1 MLLGLPIIS
10 VVSVTDESSVDV
22 GPGDGVL
29 SKVSWVALAALIVIV
44 TALLI
49 WPKSILEFQFS
60 WFEVVGIVGVLTGG
74 PIMAS
79 TMARTRSPTAGPLVR
94 NHALALPCSLA
105 LFSLFVLLSLRCGS
119 LEIDNATA
127 WNALFDYDDRIQG
140 QIVVRELRVP
150 RTLLGAVAGAC
161 LAVAGAI
168 TQGVT
173 RNPLG
178 APGILGVNTGASF
191 AIVTAIF
198 VGGFV
203 SPEGYVW
210 FSFIGAAGAAVL
222 VYAVASVGPGG
233 ATPVKLAL
241 AGVVITALL
250 GAWTTSLLLLD
261 QETLDQ
267 ARFWLA
273 GSIAG
278 RGTDEIALLWP
289 IIVTALISAMALGR
303 QVNLLSMGEDVAAGL
318 GQRVNS
324 VRAISAAVVVALAGG
339 AVAIAGPVAFIGL
352 AIPHMVR
359 SLVGPDYRWIIL
371 YSLVLGPCL
380 LLGAD
385 VVGRVVVRPSELQVG
400 IVTAAIG
407 APFLVYLVRFTKL
420 AEL

>member
-1 MLLGLPIIS
+1 MTTQVRPPSEASPDDLR
-10 VVSVTDESSVDV
+10 SSQASKIATAILFGVIAFFAIN
-22 GPGDGVL
+22 PGAIPEFRC
-29 SKVSWVALAALIVIV
+29 SWY
-44 TALLI
+44 
-49 WPKSILEFQFS
+49 
-60 WFEVVGIVGVLTGG
+60 EVVTIVAVLTGG
-74 PIMAS
+74 PIVAS
-79 TMARTRSPTAGPLVR
+79 TIARNRNPQAGPLVR
-94 NHALALPCSLA
+94 NHAFALPLA
-105 LFSLFVLLSLRCGS
+105 VATFGFLILMSLRCGS

-127 WNALFDYDDRIQG
+127 WNALFDYDNTEQG

-198 VGGFV
+198 LGGIV
-203 SPEGYVW
+203 TPAGYVW
-210 FSFIGAAGAAVL
+210 FAFLGAMGAAVL
-222 VYAVASVGPGG
+222 VYAVASVGAGG

-278 RGTDEIALLWP
+278 RGTDELELLWP
-289 IIVTALISAMALGR
+289 IVIVALIVGMALGR

-318 GQRVNS
+318 GQRVAL
-324 VRAISAAVVVALAGG
+324 VRAISAIVVVLLAGS
-339 AVAIAGPVAFIGL
+339 AVAIAGPVGFIGL

-359 SLVGPDYRWIIL
+359 SLVGPDYRWILL
-371 YSLVLGPCL
+371 YCLLLGPCL

-400 IVTAAIG
+400 IVTAAVG
-407 APFLVYLVRFTKL
+407 APFLIYLVRFTKL

>member
-1 MLLGLPIIS
+1 MEGDTIEVP
-10 VVSVTDESSVDV
+10 VVETGTSRRSWIAL
-22 GPGDGVL
+22 GVL
-29 SKVSWVALAALIVIV
+29 IATIAAFAIRPEWIPEFRCSWY
-44 TALLI
+44 
-49 WPKSILEFQFS
+49 
-60 WFEVVGIVGVLTGG
+60 EVVGIVAVLTGG
-74 PIMAS
+74 PIIAS
-79 TMARTRSPTAGPLVR
+79 TVARKRNPAAGPLVR
-94 NHALALPCSLA
+94 NHALALPLSA
-105 LFSLFVLLSLRCGS
+105 SVFVFMVLLSLRCGS

-127 WNALFDYDDRIQG
+127 WNALFDYDDTVQG

-150 RTLLGAVAGAC
+150 RTMLGAVAGAC

-178 APGILGVNTGASF
+178 APSILGVNTGASF

-198 VGGFV
+198 LGGVV

-210 FSFIGAAGAAVL
+210 FAFLGAAGAAVL

-278 RGTDEIALLWP
+278 RGTEELELLWP
-289 IIVTALISAMALGR
+289 IIIVALVGGMSLGR

-318 GQRVNS
+318 GQRVNL
-324 VRAISAAVVVALAGG
+324 VRGSSAVVVVALAGG
-339 AVAIAGPVAFIGL
+339 AVAIAGPVGFIGL

-359 SLVGPDYRWIIL
+359 SLVGPDYRWILL
-371 YSLVLGPCL
+371 YSLLLGPCL

-385 VVGRVVVRPSELQVG
+385 VVGRVIVRPSELQVG

-407 APFLVYLVRFTKL
+407 APFLIYLVRFTKL

>member
-10 VVSVTDESSVDV
+10 EVSVTDESSVDV

-29 SKVSWVALAALIVIV
+29 SKVSWVALAALIAIV

-303 QVNLLSMGEDVAAGL
+303 QVNLLSMGEDVAGGL

-371 YSLVLGPCL
+371 YSLFLGPCL

>member
-1 MLLGLPIIS
+1 MLLGLPIIN

-22 GPGDGVL
+22 GPGDDVL
-29 SKVSWVALAALIVIV
+29 SKVSWIALAALIVIV
-44 TALLI
+44 AALLI
-49 WPKSILEFQFS
+49 WPESIPEFQFS

-94 NHALALPCSLA
+94 NHTLALPCSLA

-233 ATPVKLAL
+233 ASPVKLAL

-407 APFLVYLVRFTKL
+407 APFLIYLVRFTKL